1 MEKKTK
7 SKKPKSKIFLIYVVF
22 WVIIIGLSL
31 MLIMDQAGEYNELRA
46 EADHLQ
52 GEIDRINASNNV
64 LEFQIE
70 FVDSD
75 AYIEQQARDR
85 LRMVRPDE
93 IVFRNVAAE

>member
-1 MEKKTK
+1 MEKKAK

-70 FVDSD
+70 FFDSD

>member
-1 MEKKTK
+1 MEKKAK
-7 SKKPKSKIFLIYVVF
+7 PKKPKSKIFLIYVMF

-70 FVDSD
+70 FFDSD